1 MPYRRT
7 KLTLLMKDV
16 FDIAC
21 SRLCSTVVLACV
33 SALAKDAPHTLNTL
47 GCAPPL
53 RAHCMHTA
61 CTRCAHGTHTA
72 HTRRAHTLHIFYR
85 YAAPLRVAARLP
97 TGPMERDER
106 DPALW
111 DHQTALAWLAATASK
126 APDADADAVADA
138 DADPTA
144 LLGVSGAF
152 LPNAAV
158 EGPFDAEAVMPGMS
172 GLDLCRL
179 PEAELHVRIRKQIP
193 GKQGAAL
200 AARVHG
206 ALWMLICDA
215 KTRRRKPNGKLITDE
230 MEAEEARQAEAA
242 VAKKNAMWKEREAS
256 MREGSTLE
264 AAEAMASR
272 M

>member
-1 MPYRRT
+1 
-7 KLTLLMKDV
+7 
-16 FDIAC
+16 
-21 SRLCSTVVLACV
+21 
-33 SALAKDAPHTLNTL
+33 
-47 GCAPPL
+47 
-53 RAHCMHTA
+53 
-61 CTRCAHGTHTA
+61 
-72 HTRRAHTLHIFYR
+72 
-85 YAAPLRVAARLP
+85 
-97 TGPMERDER
+97 MERDER

-111 DHQTALAWLAATASK
+111 DHQTALAWLVATANK
-126 APDADADAVADA
+126 APEPDADADGDS
-138 DADPTA
+138 TA

-256 MREGSTLE
+256 MREGSTLD
-264 AAEAMASR
+264 AAESMASR

>member
-1 MPYRRT
+1 MHIART
-7 KLTLLMKDV
+7 L
-16 FDIAC
+16 
-21 SRLCSTVVLACV
+21 
-33 SALAKDAPHTLNTL
+33 HT
-47 GCAPPL
+47 
-53 RAHCMHTA
+53 HCMRTA
-61 CTRCAHGTHTA
+61 ACIH
-72 HTRRAHTLHIFYR
+72 YR

-111 DHQTALAWLAATASK
+111 DHQTALAWLVATANK
-126 APDADADAVADA
+126 APEPDADADGDS
-138 DADPTA
+138 TA

-215 KTRRRKPNGKLITDE
+215 KKRRRKPNGKLITDE

-256 MREGSTLE
+256 MREGSTLD
-264 AAEAMASR
+264 AAESMASR

>member
-1 MPYRRT
+1 
-7 KLTLLMKDV
+7 
-16 FDIAC
+16 
-21 SRLCSTVVLACV
+21 
-33 SALAKDAPHTLNTL
+33 
-47 GCAPPL
+47 
-53 RAHCMHTA
+53 
-61 CTRCAHGTHTA
+61 
-72 HTRRAHTLHIFYR
+72 
-85 YAAPLRVAARLP
+85 
-97 TGPMERDER
+97 MERDER

-126 APDADADAVADA
+126 APDADADADADTDADA
-138 DADPTA
+138 DATA

-206 ALWMLICDA
+206 ALWTLICDA
-215 KTRRRKPNGKLITDE
+215 KTRRRKPNGTLITDE

-242 VAKKNAMWKEREAS
+242 VAKKNAMWTERTAA
-256 MREGSTLE
+256 MKEGSTLE
-264 AAEAMASR
+264 AAESMASR